1 MIYSGIREIK
11 SIHTYIQQ
19 GWFQRWSIKENVYVF
34 VFSKVNQISFS
45 GNKIL
50 IIFAWF
56 YEGGGFNDQQRF
68 SLDPL
73 NEI

>member
-1 MIYSGIREIK
+1 MYVACQISIFCKHLTVCTEICYGTVKCLRKIGDLTSTIK
-11 SIHTYIQQ
+11 S
-19 GWFQRWSIKENVYVF
+19 SSE
-34 VFSKVNQISFS
+34 
-45 GNKIL
+45 NKIL

-56 YEGGGFNDQQRF
+56 YEGGGFNDQQLF

>member
-1 MIYSGIREIK
+1 M
-11 SIHTYIQQ
+11 
-19 GWFQRWSIKENVYVF
+19 
-34 VFSKVNQISFS
+34 FSKVNQISFS

-73 NEI
+73 NKRDLKQGRRNVRKPQRGWGA